1 MACLLAVVG
10 LGMVLATGLSA
21 SLPAG
26 SAQAAI
32 PTSQNTSPVSSY
44 VALGDSYT
52 SGPSVPSQLGPGT
65 TPSAPASCLRSSGN
79 YPSLT
84 ARALGL
90 ELTDVSCA
98 GATTGDLTGSQGAAV
113 PPQLSAL
120 RPTTSVVTVGIGGN
134 DLGFSSIVTDCAA
147 ATPWG
152 ATKVGWSCARHY
164 DTDGTDALAAAL
176 QRVDV
181 KVAGVLDDIRARAHR
196 AQVFVIGYPQIVPP
210 TGSGCW
216 PRLPFSAADVAFLRG
231 VESELDTALAQDAAA
246 AGDHYVDMAT
256 PSATHNACTSHTI
269 RWVEPLLASRHT
281 FPVHPSA
288 AGMAGMATVLEGAMR
303 SDGIG

>member
-1 MACLLAVVG
+1 LAH
-10 LGMVLATGLSA
+10 A
-21 SLPAG
+21 SRANPA
-26 SAQAAI
+26 AF
-32 PTSQNTSPVSSY
+32 TY

-52 SGPSVPSQLGPGT
+52 SGPSVPSPLGPGT
-65 TPSAPASCLRSSGN
+65 TPSAPPSCLRSSGN

-98 GATTGDLTGSQGAAV
+98 GATTGDLTGPQGPGI

-120 RPTTSVVTVGIGGN
+120 RPSTSVVTVGIGGN

-164 DTDGTDALAAAL
+164 DTDGTDALAPVL
-176 QRVDV
+176 QRVANG
-181 KVAGVLDDIRARAHR
+181 VATVLDDIRARAHR

-216 PRLPFSAADVAFLRG
+216 PRLPFSAADTTFLRG
-231 VESELDTALAQDAAA
+231 VESALDSTLAHAAAA

-256 PSATHNACTSHTI
+256 PSAAHNACTSHTT

-288 AGMAGMATVLEGAMR
+288 AGMAGMASVLEGDMR
-303 SDGIG
+303 SAGIA